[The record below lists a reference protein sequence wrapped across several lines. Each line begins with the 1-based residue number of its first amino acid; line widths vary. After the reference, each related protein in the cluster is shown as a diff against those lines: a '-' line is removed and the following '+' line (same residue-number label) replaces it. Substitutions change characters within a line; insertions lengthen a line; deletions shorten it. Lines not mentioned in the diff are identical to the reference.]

1 MEYKSDTIFNLQK
14 YRETSYATA
23 KMNQESKIKMS
34 QFQIS
39 IHCNQ
44 FLNCL
49 IYSGDDVKK
58 LYRKLKLRRTVA
70 FKIVV
75 ITDFQSFVTYRS

>member
-34 QFQIS
+34 QF
-39 IHCNQ
+39 
-44 FLNCL
+44 LNCF

>member
-34 QFQIS
+34 QFQIPF
-39 IHCNQ
+39 HCYQ

-58 LYRKLKLRRTVA
+58 LYRKLKLRTVA